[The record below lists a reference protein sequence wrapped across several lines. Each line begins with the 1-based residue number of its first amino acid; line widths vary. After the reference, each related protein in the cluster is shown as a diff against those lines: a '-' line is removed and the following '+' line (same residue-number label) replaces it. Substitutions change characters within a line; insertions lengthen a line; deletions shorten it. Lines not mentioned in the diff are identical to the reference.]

1 MDTQL
6 TVNKFIFSLY
16 VILRMYY
23 PSFTSIHVRLNL
35 FHQFRVI
42 TGNNAYICFI
52 PFHIDPFRAVR
63 CVYQIAYQI

>member
-16 VILRMYY
+16 VILRISTILHSH
-23 PSFTSIHVRLNL
+23 PFTSIHVRLNL

-42 TGNNAYICFI
+42 TGNSGYICFI
-52 PFHIDPFRAVR
+52 PFHIVPFRAVR
-63 CVYQIAYQI
+63 CVYLI

>member
-16 VILRMYY
+16 VILRNKYN
-23 PSFTSIHVRLNL
+23 PLFTSILVRLNL

-42 TGNNAYICFI
+42 TGNSGYICFI
-52 PFHIDPFRAVR
+52 PF
-63 CVYQIAYQI
+63 Y

>member
-16 VILRMYY
+16 VILRIKYFILHSH
-23 PSFTSIHVRLNL
+23 PFVRLNL

-42 TGNNAYICFI
+42 TGNNAYIYVSYCFTLI
-52 PFHIDPFRAVR
+52 PFVP
-63 CVYQIAYQI
+63 

>member
-1 MDTQL
+1 L
-6 TVNKFIFSLY
+6 AYK
-16 VILRMYY
+16 YY

-52 PFHIDPFRAVR
+52 LFHIDPFRAVR
-63 CVYQIAYQI
+63 CVYLI

>member
-1 MDTQL
+1 MCIRD
-6 TVNKFIFSLY
+6 K
-16 VILRMYY
+16 YY

-42 TGNNAYICFI
+42 TSNNAYICFI

-63 CVYQIAYQI
+63 CVYLI

>member
-1 MDTQL
+1 RCL
-6 TVNKFIFSLY
+6 RVSWA
-16 VILRMYY
+16 LRMCIRDKYY

-42 TGNNAYICFI
+42 TSNNAYICFI

-63 CVYQIAYQI
+63 CVYLI